1 MKDQIRDTF
10 DSLAGVYAK
19 TVDTASLYNS
29 EYERPSMLSQLPQS
43 LTNVDILDAG
53 CAAGWYTQQL
63 VNRGANVVAADLSPE
78 MVRSTIRRVGDKA
91 TVLCLDL
98 EANLPFE
105 DNSFDFIISSLTL
118 HYIKDWSLT
127 FSEFQRILKPNG
139 VFLFSIHHPFTDIKL
154 LQDAHYFSTELIIDN
169 WTKEG
174 KSFEVPFYR
183 RPLQIILNET
193 LNYFSIEEVIE
204 PKPTMNFKAQAPEK
218 YEALM
223 NNPQFL
229 IIKAS
234 LK

>member
-1 MKDQIRDTF
+1 M
-10 DSLAGVYAK
+10 
-19 TVDTASLYNS
+19 
-29 EYERPSMLSQLPQS
+29 MSQLPQS
-43 LTNVDILDAG
+43 LKYMDILDAG

-63 VNRGANVVAADLSPE
+63 VNKGANVVAADISPE

-91 TVLCLDL
+91 SVHCLDL
-98 EANLPFE
+98 EASLPFE
-105 DNSFDFIISSLTL
+105 DNTFDFIISSLTL
-118 HYIKDWSLT
+118 HYLKDWSPT

-139 VFLFSIHHPFTDIKL
+139 GFLFSIHHPYTDLKL
-154 LQDAHYFSTELIIDN
+154 LQNAHYFSTELIIDN

-183 RPLQIILNET
+183 RPLHIILNET
-193 LNYFSIEEVIE
+193 LNYFSIEKVIE

-218 YEALM
+218 YEMLM
-223 NNPQFL
+223 NSPQFL